1 MFKDGV
7 DLTKYVNSTILSVF
21 DNDFQEIQN
30 NSKLI
35 KSDLQVQ
42 YTASLIKGT
51 ITKNGVFEYW
61 NQYLLDIDA
70 FKELE
75 ESANYNIDKAY
86 LNSMNSLIFDT
97 YKKSLGESFIEEL
110 SNENFKDECVI
121 GVTKNV

>member
-1 MFKDGV
+1 M

-97 YKKSLGESFIEEL
+97 YKVSWRKFY
-110 SNENFKDECVI
+110 
-121 GVTKNV
+121 